1 LAAHL
6 PEIARGCQN
15 CKSEKCPDILLID
28 GEEIKGCALKNVTK
42 ESLMFIRAY
51 NYFKQGFFPNEG
63 SWLNQ
68 PAKLL
73 NAFSV
78 IEKALT
84 SIEEEKERKR
94 KLFRR

>member
-1 LAAHL
+1 
-6 PEIARGCQN
+6 
-15 CKSEKCPDILLID
+15 
-28 GEEIKGCALKNVTK
+28 
-42 ESLMFIRAY
+42 MFIRAY

-73 NAFSV
+73 DAFSV